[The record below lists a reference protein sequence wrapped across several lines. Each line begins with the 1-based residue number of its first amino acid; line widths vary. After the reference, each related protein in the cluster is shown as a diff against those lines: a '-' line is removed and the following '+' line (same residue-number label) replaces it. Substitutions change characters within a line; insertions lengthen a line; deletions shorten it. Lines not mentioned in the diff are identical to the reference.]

1 MIDFNSLQNTTSQIK
16 NMYICFAMKT
26 LSTIKPS
33 LLLKKVLHRNKL
45 RLLLIFP
52 YNNAII
58 SKVKNIEGYSWSQ
71 TLKGWYTNYNTK
83 NIDFIKQTL
92 KNDVVFKLDDS
103 VYNMSL
109 KVKTKRKPREI
120 SEENK
125 EIIRAYTKYL
135 KGKCYSES
143 TVKTYFTF
151 VADFF
156 DYIKDTPISTLNNRD
171 IEKFLEDVFIPRKY
185 SISTHR
191 QFISAIKLFKAFYPE
206 CKIEEIELKR
216 PKKSRILPTV
226 LSKEEVIDLLRY
238 TKNLKHRAVLAM
250 IYSAGLRIS
259 ELLNLELSHI
269 DVDRR
274 QLTVKNSK
282 GRRDRNIILAQ
293 SFIPL
298 MQNYLMSYNPKT
310 YFVEGKPFQR
320 YSAESIRSFLHR
332 SSKIARITKRVTP
345 HTLRHSY
352 ATHLLE
358 NGIDLRYIQELLGH
372 AKPETTMIY
381 THVSKKDILKIESP
395 LDLAVKSLVN
405 TDKNNNNIRLSGNY

>member
-1 MIDFNSLQNTTSQIK
+1 MKNISNSTP
-16 NMYICFAMKT
+16 T
-26 LSTIKPS
+26 LV
-33 LLLKKVLHRNKL
+33 LKKVLHRKKV
-45 RLLLIFP
+45 RLLLLFP
-52 YNNAII
+52 YNEAII
-58 SKVKNIEGYSWSQ
+58 STIRNLKIYSWSQ
-71 TLKGWYTNYNTK
+71 TLKGWYTN
-83 NIDFIKQTL
+83 FSSEQVEQIKKIL
-92 KNDVVFKLDDS
+92 KNDVKFKLDATM
-103 VYNMSL
+103 YKTFNMRPI
-109 KVKTKRKPREI
+109 KEKRVI

-125 EIIRAYTKYL
+125 EILRSYVSYL

-156 DYIKDTPISTLNNRD
+156 NYLKDIPLDTITNRD
-171 IEKFLEDVFIPRKY
+171 VEKFIETVFIPRKY
-185 SISTHR
+185 SISSHR
-191 QFISAIKLFKAFYPE
+191 QFISALKLFKVFYPE
-206 CKIEEIELKR
+206 CKIEELNLKR
-216 PKKSRILPTV
+216 PKKSQILPTV

-259 ELLNLELSHI
+259 ELLNLELKHI

-282 GRRDRNIILAQ
+282 GRKDRNIILAQ

-298 MQNYLMSYNPKT
+298 MQNYLMSYNPET
-310 YFVEGKPFQR
+310 YFVEGKPFQK
-320 YSAESIRSFLHR
+320 YSAESIRAFLHR

-358 NGIDLRYIQELLGH
+358 NGIDIRYIQELLGH

-381 THVSKKDILKIESP
+381 THVSKKDLLNIESP
-395 LDLAVKSLVN
+395 LDLAVKSLVDSN
-405 TDKNNNNIRLSGNY
+405 KDKNNLRLSGNY

>member
-1 MIDFNSLQNTTSQIK
+1 
-16 NMYICFAMKT
+16 MKT
-26 LSTIKPS
+26 SLLIKPS
-33 LLLKKVLHRNKL
+33 LLLKKVLHRKKV
-45 RLLLIFP
+45 RLLLVFP
-52 YNNAII
+52 YNEAII
-58 SKVKNIEGYSWSQ
+58 SKVRNIEGYLWSQ
-71 TLKGWYTNYNTK
+71 TLKGWYTDYTSK
-83 NIDFIKQTL
+83 NIEIIKQTL

-103 VYNMSL
+103 VYNMNF
-109 KVKTKRKPREI
+109 KIKTERRPREI

-125 EIIRAYTKYL
+125 TIIRAYVKYL

-151 VADFF
+151 VADFIN
-156 DYIKDTPISTLNNRD
+156 YVKDTPLNTLTNRD
-171 IEKFLEDVFIPRKY
+171 VEQFIEDVFIPRKY

-206 CKIEEIELKR
+206 CNIEEVALKR
-216 PKKSRILPTV
+216 PKKSRLLPTV

-259 ELLNLELSHI
+259 ELLHLELKHI

-282 GRRDRNIILAQ
+282 GRKDRNIILAQ

-298 MQNYLMSYNPKT
+298 MQNYLMSYNPRT
-310 YFVEGKPFQR
+310 YFVEGKPFQQ
-320 YSAESIRSFLHR
+320 YSAESVRAFLHR
-332 SSKIARITKRVTP
+332 STKIARITKRVTP

-381 THVSKKDILKIESP
+381 THVSKKDLLNIESP
-395 LDLAVKSLVN
+395 LDLAVKSLVS
-405 TDKNNNNIRLSGNY
+405 TDKNNINMRLSGNY

>member
-1 MIDFNSLQNTTSQIK
+1 
-16 NMYICFAMKT
+16 MKT
-26 LSTIKPS
+26 YSTLKPTV
-33 LLLKKVLHRNKL
+33 LLKRVLHRKKVQ
-45 RLLLIFP
+45 LLLVFP
-52 YNNAII
+52 YDDFII
-58 SKVKNIEGYSWSQ
+58 SKIRKINGYTWSK
-71 TLKGWYTNYNTK
+71 TLKGWYTNYSIK
-83 NIDFIKQTL
+83 NVEFIKQAL
-92 KNDVVFKLDDS
+92 RNDVYFKLDIS
-103 VYNMSL
+103 IYNTAL
-109 KVKTKRKPREI
+109 KIRTERKPRNI
-120 SEENK
+120 SEKNK

-156 DYIKDTPISTLNNRD
+156 DYIKDTPLSTLSNRD
-171 IEKFLEDVFIPRKY
+171 VEKFLEDVFVPRKY
-185 SISTHR
+185 SVSTHR

-206 CKIEEIELKR
+206 CKIEEVELKR
-216 PKKSRILPTV
+216 PKKSKILPTV
-226 LSKEEVIDLLRY
+226 LSKEEIIDLLRY

-259 ELLNLELSHI
+259 ELLSLELRHI
-269 DVDRR
+269 DIDRR
-274 QLTVKNSK
+274 QIIVKNSK

-298 MQNYLMSYNPKT
+298 MQNYLMSYEPKI
-310 YFVEGKPFQR
+310 YFVEGKPFQK
-320 YSAESIRSFLHR
+320 YSAESIRSFLHKAT
-332 SSKIARITKRVTP
+332 KIAKITKRVTP

-381 THVSKKDILKIESP
+381 THVSKKDLLNIESP
-395 LDLAVKSLVN
+395 LDLAIKSLVG
-405 TDKNNNNIRLSGNY
+405 TDKNNNNLRLSGNY